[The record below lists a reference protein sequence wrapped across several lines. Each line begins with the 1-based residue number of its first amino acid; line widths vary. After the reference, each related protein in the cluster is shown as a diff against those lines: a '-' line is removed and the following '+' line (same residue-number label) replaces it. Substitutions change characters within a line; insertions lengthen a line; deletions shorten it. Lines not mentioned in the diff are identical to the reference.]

1 MTEPAQNMSRGATT
15 IRAFLAGIA
24 KPRRLTVSIGLLLA
38 TAFATGQNTVPDI
51 VSAMK
56 AGQFDL
62 AINMCHAA
70 EKASPKDPRIWTLE
84 GIALTNLQRP
94 EQALAAYNRA
104 LELDPRSLPAL
115 EGAAELE
122 YKQGNKRAIPLLERI
137 LAIRPDDPTTHA
149 MLAVMQYKEKDC
161 ARAIEN
167 FKQAGTVTAN
177 QPLALTQ
184 YGFCLTELNRFEES
198 IPIFEQVVQL
208 QPEAHDAR
216 YNLALAQWRSNHA
229 ADALVALQ
237 PLLESGNPDADL
249 LSLAAEINDSAG
261 NTPEAVALYRKA
273 IQTAPGNLQNYLGFA
288 ALSLNHEAFQAGIDM
303 IDFGLTQ
310 IPQAAQLYLARGIL
324 YGELSKFDQATAD
337 FDHANQLDPHLAF
350 SSAAKGVLHSQERD
364 LGAAVASFRAEAKR
378 HPNDALTQYL
388 LAEALAEQGN
398 AKDSP
403 AYKEEIAAANRAL
416 LLNPQMTAAHD
427 LLSTV
432 YLHNRQSSLAIEQ
445 SRAALK
451 TDPNDQAAVYH
462 LILALRETDQK
473 DQIPALI
480 KRLGELRRLD
490 QAATSQKKRYQL
502 SIGPTGSEPDSQPI
516 NK

>member
-94 EQALAAYNRA
+94 EEALAAYNRA
-104 LELDPRSLPAL
+104 LVLDPRSLPAL

-137 LAIRPDDPTTHA
+137 LAISPDDPTTHA

-198 IPIFEQVVQL
+198 IPVFEQVVQL

-229 ADALVALQ
+229 DDALVALQ

-273 IQTAPGNLQNYLGFA
+273 IQAAPGNLQNYLGFA
-288 ALSLNHEAFQAGIDM
+288 ALSLNHEAYQAGIYM

-324 YGELSKFDQATAD
+324 YG
-337 FDHANQLDPHLAF
+337 
-350 SSAAKGVLHSQERD
+350 G
-364 LGAAVASFRAEAKR
+364 
-378 HPNDALTQYL
+378 
-388 LAEALAEQGN
+388 
-398 AKDSP
+398 
-403 AYKEEIAAANRAL
+403 
-416 LLNPQMTAAHD
+416 
-427 LLSTV
+427 
-432 YLHNRQSSLAIEQ
+432 
-445 SRAALK
+445 
-451 TDPNDQAAVYH
+451 
-462 LILALRETDQK
+462 ALRSSTR
-473 DQIPALI
+473 P
-480 KRLGELRRLD
+480 RRL
-490 QAATSQKKRYQL
+490 
-502 SIGPTGSEPDSQPI
+502 
-516 NK
+516 

>member
-1 MTEPAQNMSRGATT
+1 MMHAL
-15 IRAFLAGIA
+15 LAGIA
-24 KPRRLTVSIGLLLA
+24 QRCLTVSIALLLA
-38 TAFATGQNTVPDI
+38 TAAAAGQNTVPDI
-51 VSAMK
+51 VNAMK

-62 AINMCHAA
+62 AIKMCHAA
-70 EKASPKDPRIWTLE
+70 EEASPKDPRIWTLE

-94 EQALAAYNRA
+94 EQAIAAYNRA

-122 YKQGNKRAIPLLERI
+122 YKLSNKRAIPLLERI

-161 ARAIEN
+161 PGAIEN
-167 FKQAGTVTAN
+167 FKQAATATAN

-184 YGFCLTELNRFEES
+184 FGFCLTELNRFEDS
-198 IPIFEQVVQL
+198 IPVFEQVVQL
-208 QPEAHDAR
+208 QPAAHDAR

-237 PLLESGNPDADL
+237 PLLDGGNPDL
-249 LSLAAEINDSAG
+249 LGLAAEINESAG
-261 NTPEAVALYRKA
+261 NTPEAVQLYRKA
-273 IQTAPGNLQNYLGFA
+273 IQADPKNLENYLGFA

-310 IPQAAQLYLARGIL
+310 IPQSAQLYLARGIL
-324 YGELSKFDQATAD
+324 YGELSKFEQATAD
-337 FDHANQLDPHLAF
+337 FDHANQLDPHLPF
-350 SSAAKGVLHSQERD
+350 SSAAKGVLHSEQRD

-403 AYKEEIAAANRAL
+403 GYKEEIAAANLAIR
-416 LLNPQMTAAHD
+416 LNPQLTAAHD

-432 YLHNRQSSLAIEQ
+432 YLHNRQTNLAIQQ
-445 SRAALK
+445 SRDALQA
-451 TDPNDQAAVYH
+451 DPNDQAAVYH

-490 QAATSQKKRYQL
+490 QAAAGQKKRYQL
-502 SIGPTGSEPDSQPI
+502 SIGSDAAEPGSQVS
-516 NK
+516 K

>member
-1 MTEPAQNMSRGATT
+1 MM
-15 IRAFLAGIA
+15 RAVQ
-24 KPRRLTVSIGLLLA
+24 RRCLTVSIDLLLA
-38 TAFATGQNTVPDI
+38 TAVAAGQNTVPDI
-51 VSAMK
+51 VNAMK
-56 AGQFDL
+56 AGQFDV
-62 AINMCHAA
+62 AITMCRAA
-70 EKASPKDPRIWTLE
+70 EKASPKDPRVWTLE

-94 EQALAAYNRA
+94 EQAIASYNRA
-104 LELDPRSLPAL
+104 LELDPQSLPAL

-122 YKQGNKRAIPLLERI
+122 YKLSNKGAIPLLERI

-161 ARAIEN
+161 PGAIEN

-184 YGFCLTELNRFEES
+184 FGFCLTESNRFEDS

-208 QPEAHDAR
+208 QPAAHDAR

-229 ADALVALQ
+229 TDALAALQ
-237 PLLESGNPDADL
+237 PLLDSGNPDL
-249 LSLAAEINDSAG
+249 LGLAAEINDSTG
-261 NTPEAVALYRKA
+261 NTPEAVRLYRKA
-273 IQTAPGNLQNYLGFA
+273 IQADPRDLENYLGFA

-303 IDFGLTQ
+303 VDFALTQ
-310 IPQAAQLYLARGIL
+310 IPQSAQLYLARGIL

-337 FDHANQLDPHLAF
+337 FDHANQLDPHLPF
-350 SSAAKGVLHSQERD
+350 SSAAKGVLHSEERD
-364 LGAAVASFRAEAKR
+364 TGAAVASFRAEARR

-403 AYKEEIAAANRAL
+403 GYKEELTAANLAIR
-416 LLNPQMTAAHD
+416 LNPRLTAAHD

-432 YLHNRQSSLAIEQ
+432 YLHNRQTNLAIEQ
-445 SRAALK
+445 SRDALK
-451 TDPNDQAAVYH
+451 SDPNDQAAVYH
-462 LILALRETDQK
+462 LILALRETAQK

-480 KRLGELRRLD
+480 KRLGELRRQD
-490 QAATSQKKRYQL
+490 QAAASQKKRYQL
-502 SIGPTGSEPDSQPI
+502 SIEPAVAEPGSQPAD
-516 NK
+516 K